1 MLRKPRPK
9 GRFFAWRTAAAIKI
23 VEAGANL
30 VALLEI
36 KPAAARNHFLY
47 LIALTLRFACPL
59 KFFIYKLV
67 SDDPVDKSPC
77 LPHAEEGDRKHD
89 CNHRHPKNLFQ
100 DFHHALTRSDP
111 ATTFSRSGERRSKRV
126 LFQMPFLIFQR
137 FKFPRK
143 TSIIS
148 VYGNQ
153 KWKDSKF
160 RMLTAVTCG
169 VFA

>member
-47 LIALTLRFACPL
+47 LIALRLRFACPL

-67 SDDPVDKSPC
+67 SDDPVDKSPASHTPRKATASTTATTGTQRIFSRTFTMRSPVPI
-77 LPHAEEGDRKHD
+77 LPLHFPEAASAVVSEFHSKCRSLFFNGLVS
-89 CNHRHPKNLFQ
+89 PKNFNNLCLWKSKVERFQ
-100 DFHHALTRSDP
+100 
-111 ATTFSRSGERRSKRV
+111 
-126 LFQMPFLIFQR
+126 I
-137 FKFPRK
+137 
-143 TSIIS
+143 
-148 VYGNQ
+148 
-153 KWKDSKF
+153 
-160 RMLTAVTCG
+160 
-169 VFA
+169 